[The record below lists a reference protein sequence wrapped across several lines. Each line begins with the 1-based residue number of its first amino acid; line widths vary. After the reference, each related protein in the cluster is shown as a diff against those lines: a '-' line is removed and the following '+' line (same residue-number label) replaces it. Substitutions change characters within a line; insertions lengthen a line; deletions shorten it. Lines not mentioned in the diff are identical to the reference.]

1 MYESFYGFTEK
12 PFSLLPDPS
21 FLYLGKKHSAA
32 YAMLEYGL
40 MNQAGFTVITGE
52 VGSGKTTL
60 VRHLLDEL
68 DADMT
73 VGLISNTPRD
83 IGQLLQWVLL
93 AFDQDYREENQVAL
107 YDAFNQFL
115 IEQYSQNKR
124 TVLIID
130 EAQNLQPHIL
140 EELRMLSNI
149 NADKYQI
156 LQMILVGQPQL
167 LTLLKD
173 PELLQFR
180 QRIASDYFLKTLDL
194 EEVKGYIKHRI
205 HHAGVNEELFTEEAM
220 DLVYQASNG
229 VPRIINVLC
238 DTALVYGFAE
248 QRNIIETD
256 LIQAVLEDKSNSGL
270 IEVNMPQAPETVPG
284 QKLEQKPEL
293 VVETDKPEANE
304 ARPKK
309 APKSNKQNQSDK
321 KSQSNFLDRDTIKHL
336 FYKS

>member
-40 MNQAGFTVITGE
+40 MNQAGFTVITGD

-60 VRHLLDEL
+60 VRHLLDQL
-68 DADMT
+68 DEDMT

-107 YDAFNQFL
+107 FDTFNQFL
-115 IEQYSQNKR
+115 ISQYSANKR

-167 LTLLKD
+167 LALLKD

-180 QRIASDYFLKTLDL
+180 QRIASDYFLKSL
-194 EEVKGYIKHRI
+194 ERDEVVAYIKHRI
-205 HHAGVNEELFTEEAM
+205 HHAGVEEEVFTEEAV
-220 DLVYQASNG
+220 DLLHQASNG
-229 VPRIINVLC
+229 VPRLVNVLC

-248 QRNIIETD
+248 QQKTIGVD
-256 LIQAVLEDKSNSGL
+256 LVKAVLEDKSNSGL
-270 IEVNMPQAPETVPG
+270 IEVDMPKAPETVPG
-284 QKLEQKPEL
+284 QNMDQKVEQKPEL
-293 VVETDKPEANE
+293 VENPYSEEA
-304 ARPKK
+304 
-309 APKSNKQNQSDK
+309 APKTRKRADK
-321 KSQSNFLDRDTIKHL
+321 SAALKGRTLDKDTIKHL
-336 FYKS
+336 FFKN